1 MTLNIMFNI
10 RGVNDV
16 GFLSDSP
23 QESKDFKIHI
33 KTGDVW
39 WAGTDSNVYITM
51 CGRLECLRSYH
62 LKHSSTHS
70 DPFERSQVDVFIV
83 PSLSLGNFKNVTIWH
98 DGSGYFPTWFLK
110 NIRIVETFAGME
122 PTFTYSCWIKGNDP
136 KTLYLQI
143 PGSCHSLDEREP
155 KRPNDKFSMGTHF
168 LYFHSTLNV
177 EGQGHMVV

>member
-1 MTLNIMFNI
+1 MWRIERNGDGWSAVATPN
-10 RGVNDV
+10 G
-16 GFLSDSP
+16 SKSKEEEEDSIGCVDGCAVVVVLHHVVAIL
-23 QESKDFKIHI
+23 EKISGKYQI
-33 KTGDVW
+33 
-39 WAGTDSNVYITM
+39 
-51 CGRLECLRSYH
+51 
-62 LKHSSTHS
+62 
-70 DPFERSQVDVFIV
+70 VDVFIV